1 MIYHKVIH
9 LEQCDSTNNYLKNHY
24 DQLKENLPVLV
35 TSALQT
41 GGRGR
46 EQRTWVSPKGKGLY
60 SSFGF
65 YLEARH
71 NLNLLPLIAGISVI
85 ETVKKVS
92 DMACGLK
99 WPNDVLYK
107 DKKMAGVLIENVIME
122 TRLFSIVGIG
132 INLNHTTDDFPGELA
147 DKAISLKMATGSSD
161 DYSVEQVNPIL
172 STIFFQWLEKL
183 EKDEKKIIVQT
194 ANRYSDFLMDKPI
207 SFHQSP
213 HRIASGIF
221 KGINHDGGLIL
232 ESQEGSNTIYYSGEI
247 V

>member
-1 MIYHKVIH
+1 MICHNVIH
-9 LEQCDSTNNYLKNHY
+9 LKQCDSTNNYLKSHY

-41 GGRGR
+41 RGRGR
-46 EQRTWVSPKGKGLY
+46 QQRTWVSPGGKGLY

-65 YLEARH
+65 YLQARH
-71 NLNLLPLIAGISVI
+71 NLNLLPLIAGIGVI
-85 ETVKKVS
+85 ETVEKVS
-92 DMACGLK
+92 DIACGLK

-107 DKKMAGVLIENVIME
+107 DKKMAGVLIENIIME
-122 TRLFSIVGIG
+122 ARVFSIVGIG
-132 INLNHTTDDFPGELA
+132 INLNHTAGDFPGELA
-147 DKAISLKMATGSSD
+147 QKALSLKMAAGSSH
-161 DYSVEQVNPIL
+161 DYEVAEVNPIL
-172 STIFFQWLEKL
+172 STVFFQWLEKL
-183 EKDEKKIIVQT
+183 EKDEREIIVQT

-213 HRIASGIF
+213 DRIVSGIY

-232 ESQEGSNTIYYSGEI
+232 GSREGSHTIYYSGEI

>member
-1 MIYHKVIH
+1 MICHKVIH

-24 DQLKENLPVLV
+24 DQLKENLPVVV

-46 EQRTWVSPKGKGLY
+46 QQRTWLSPEGKGLY

-65 YLEARH
+65 YLQARH

-92 DMACGLK
+92 DTVCGLK

-122 TRLFSIVGIG
+122 NRVFSIVGIG
-132 INLNHTTDDFPGELA
+132 INLNHTTDDFPEKLA
-147 DKAISLKMATGSSD
+147 EKAVSLKMAAGSNH
-161 DYSVEQVNPIL
+161 DYEAKEVNPIL
-172 STIFFQWLEKL
+172 STVFFQWLEKL
-183 EKDEKKIIVQT
+183 EKDEREVIVQT
-194 ANRYSDFLMDKPI
+194 ANRYSDFLIDKPI
-207 SFHQSP
+207 SFYQSP
-213 HRIASGIF
+213 DRIVSGIF

-232 ESQEGSNTIYYSGEI
+232 ESREGSNTIYYSGEI
-247 V
+247 A